1 MQLLS
6 QAAILEEIFA
16 WNCHGSDVVA
26 VADVVRGSVVDDVVV
41 VVVVDAAT
49 GVVRAMVFVATV
61 STLLFILKRRKIRF

>member
-26 VADVVRGSVVDDVVV
+26 VADVVRGSVVDVVV

>member
-26 VADVVRGSVVDDVVV
+26 VADVVRGSVVDVV

>member
-41 VVVVDAAT
+41 VVDAAT

>member
-41 VVVVDAAT
+41 VVVDAAT

>member
-26 VADVVRGSVVDDVVV
+26 VADVVRGSVV
-41 VVVVDAAT
+41 VVVDAAT

>member
-26 VADVVRGSVVDDVVV
+26 VADVVRGSVVD

>member
-1 MQLLS
+1 MS

-26 VADVVRGSVVDDVVV
+26 VADVVRGSVVDVV

>member
-26 VADVVRGSVVDDVVV
+26 VADVVRGSVVDV